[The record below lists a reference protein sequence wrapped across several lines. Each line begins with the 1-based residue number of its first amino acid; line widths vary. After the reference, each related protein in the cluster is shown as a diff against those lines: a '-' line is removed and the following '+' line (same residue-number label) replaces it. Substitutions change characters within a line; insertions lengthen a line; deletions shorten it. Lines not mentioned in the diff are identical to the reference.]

1 MGGEQPEQPASA
13 EARDRTAR
21 GRILAAAE
29 RLFAERG
36 FDHTST
42 ALIAAEARVPQ
53 GLIFY
58 HFKSKMELLLAVVR
72 EDRATLLDGLV
83 PAPAPEAGLRQ
94 AVAALWRH
102 LSAVLGEPSPARKII
117 IQEVAAHPEIR
128 QRALELHEQMTV
140 IIARYLAQ
148 ASERPGDPRPEDDA
162 AARLLTIAAG
172 MAPLLGEPSLTLIPP
187 GTLAALISDGLQP
200 RREAAPGGGGRKG
213 AMDTPKPPA
222 SAGPPDPDDTP
233 VLPAQSREDTDAG
246 WGEPAEPDDDE
257 RLSRDRPPHWD
268 SV

>member
-1 MGGEQPEQPASA
+1 MPDDLP
-13 EARDRTAR
+13 AR

-42 ALIAAEARVPQ
+42 ALVAAEARVPQ

-58 HFKSKMELLLAVVR
+58 HFKTKMELLLAVIHQ
-72 EDRATLLDGLV
+72 DQASLLDGLL
-83 PAPAPEAGLRQ
+83 PAPPPAADPEDGLRQ
-94 AVAALWRH
+94 AVATLWRQ
-102 LSAVLGEPSPARKII
+102 LSAVLGEPSPVRKII
-117 IQEVAAHPEIR
+117 IQELAAHPEIR
-128 QRALELHEQMTV
+128 RRALELHEQMAASV
-140 IIARYLAQ
+140 ARYLAQ
-148 ASERPGDPRPEDDA
+148 ASPHPGEPGPAHQA

-187 GTLAALISDGLQP
+187 DTLAALISDGLSA
-200 RREAAPGGGGRKG
+200 RAAGSPGVI
-213 AMDTPKPPA
+213 APA
-222 SAGPPDPDDTP
+222 RPE
-233 VLPAQSREDTDAG
+233 QSREDTDAG

-257 RLSRDRPPHWD
+257 RFYRDRPPHWD